1 MPVQSPDFGGPVFL
15 FPVFAAVSRPDG
27 DNQKLEVVIVP
38 WLWSVTAAYDL
49 APLGWTEEII

>member
-15 FPVFAAVSRPDG
+15 LPVFAAVSRPDG

-49 APLGWTEEII
+49 APLG